1 MVLLQTDGL
10 TKTFGSLTAVDAVDF
25 EVTEGGIYSII
36 GPNGAGKTT
45 FFNLIT
51 GEYDVTRG
59 SISFKGSDVTDL
71 PPHERVNRGMGRV
84 FQISNLFPGLT
95 TFENVRLAVQ
105 STEVDDR
112 SDLLSKAD
120 ADQDV
125 VDTTHDILEELGLHE
140 KRELTADS
148 LPYGDKRR
156 LEMGMAI
163 ALEPDLLLM
172 DEPTAGLPEE
182 ELNEVIDFI
191 GEIAAEHTILL
202 VEHKMDV
209 VMGLSDR
216 ISVLHEGALIAEGT
230 VDEIRAD
237 DEVQRVYLGEGARH
251 A

>member
-1 MVLLQTDGL
+1 MPLLQTDGV
-10 TKTFGSLTAVDAVDF
+10 TKSFGSLTAVDAVDF
-25 EVTEGGIYSII
+25 EVEEGGIYSII

-51 GEYDVTRG
+51 GEYDVTTG
-59 SISFKGSDVTDL
+59 TITFKGTDVTDL

-84 FQISNLFPGLT
+84 FQISNLFPELT

-105 STEVDDR
+105 SAEMETR
-112 SDLLSKAD
+112 SDVLSKA
-120 ADQDV
+120 ASDQPVIDR
-125 VDTTHDILEELGLHE
+125 THDILEELGLHQ
-140 KRELTADS
+140 KRELIADT

-156 LEMGMAI
+156 LEIGMAI

-182 ELNEVIDFI
+182 ELTEVIEFI
-191 GEIAAEHTILL
+191 GEIADDHTVLL

-216 ISVLHEGALIAEGT
+216 ISVLHEGQLIAEGT
-230 VDEIRAD
+230 VEEIQTN
-237 DEVQRVYLGEGARH
+237 DEVQRVYLGEDARH

>member
-1 MVLLQTDGL
+1 MTLLQTEGL
-10 TKTFGSLTAVDAVDF
+10 TKTFGSLTAVDDVDF
-25 EVTEGGIYSII
+25 ELEAGGIYSII

-51 GEYDVTRG
+51 GEYDATAG
-59 SISFKGSDVTDL
+59 TISFKGADVTEL

-84 FQISNLFPGLT
+84 FQISNLFPELT

-105 STEVDDR
+105 STDVGDR
-112 SDLLSKAD
+112 SDLLSKAHSN
-120 ADQDV
+120 QDV
-125 VDTTHDILEELGLHE
+125 IDTTHDILRDLELHE
-140 KRELTADS
+140 KRELPADS

-156 LEMGMAI
+156 LEMGMAV
-163 ALEPDLLLM
+163 ALDPDLLLM

-191 GEIAAEHTILL
+191 DEIATDYTVLL

-216 ISVLHEGALIAEGT
+216 ISVLHEGQLIAEGT
-230 VDEIRAD
+230 VDEIRD
-237 DEVQRVYLGEGARH
+237 DEEVQRVYLGEGARH

>member
-1 MVLLQTDGL
+1 MALLQTDGL
-10 TKTFGSLTAVDAVDF
+10 TKTFGSLTAVDHVDF
-25 EVTEGGIYSII
+25 ELEAGGIYSII

-51 GEYDVTRG
+51 GEYDSTEG
-59 SISFKGSDVTDL
+59 SISFKGTDVTEL

-84 FQISNLFPGLT
+84 FQISNLFPELT

-105 STEVDDR
+105 STVTADR
-112 SDLLSKAD
+112 SDLLEKSD
-120 ADQDV
+120 ADQGV
-125 VDTTHDILEELGLHE
+125 IDTTHDILEDLGLQG
-140 KRELTADS
+140 KRELPADS

-156 LEMGMAI
+156 LEMGMAV

-182 ELNEVIDFI
+182 ELNEVIDYI
-191 GEIAAEHTILL
+191 REIATDHTVLL

-216 ISVLHEGALIAEGT
+216 ISVLHEGRLIAEGT
-230 VDEIRAD
+230 VEDIRNN